1 MSILNTKIMDS
12 KENNWTVGETVTIKR
27 MERPLKESGST
38 SYAQYISSRYIC
50 IREVNGEQRGILLKV
65 LGKAYSNQI
74 EMVNGQPFCKDDHEE
89 LFAGHR
95 YCSYPF
101 PSAKEVQEVL
111 EIIRDNKSLLHKF
124 ETASMHINPESTFWV
139 NDTKRNMLLMK
150 KPQIFSGRDGQITPA
165 RDDVNHYR
173 ISIVYFSKDSL
184 IW

>member
-1 MSILNTKIMDS
+1 MDS
-12 KENNWTVGETVTIKR
+12 KENNWTVGETVILKR
-27 MERPLKESGST
+27 MEKSLSEGLST
-38 SYAQYISSRYIC
+38 LYAQYISSRYIC

-111 EIIRDNKSLLHKF
+111 EILRDDKSLLQKF
-124 ETASMHINPESTFWV
+124 EAASMHINPNSTFWV
-139 NDTKRNMLLMK
+139 NDTTHNMLLMR
-150 KPQIFSGRDGQITPA
+150 KPQILNGRDGQISSA
-165 RDDVNHYR
+165 GDVNHYR

>member
-1 MSILNTKIMDS
+1 MDS

-50 IREVNGEQRGILLKV
+50 IREDNGEQRGILLKV
-65 LGKAYSNQI
+65 LGKAYSDQI
-74 EMVNGQPFCKDDHEE
+74 GMVNGQPFCQDDSEE
-89 LFAGHR
+89 LFAGNR
-95 YCSYPF
+95 YSSYPF

-111 EIIRDNKSLLHKF
+111 EILRDDKSLLQKF
-124 ETASMHINPESTFWV
+124 EAASMHINPNSTFWV
-139 NDTKRNMLLMK
+139 NDTTHNMLLMR
-150 KPQIFSGRDGQITPA
+150 KPQILNGRDGQISSA
-165 RDDVNHYR
+165 GDDVNHYR